1 MAISLTTMASGKVDP
16 QIRLLEILEK
26 YRRTSEIHPAARL
39 IDGDTGFK
47 ETLLRV
53 MHHDFDTINARSAD
67 LDDHEISIA
76 QKAFTILMQNESD
89 SHAAF
94 QIYVE
99 ELLGFPSARDSVSVF
114 ADAIHA
120 RGSLLE
126 GTLRSEICLDV

>member
-1 MAISLTTMASGKVDP
+1 MAIILTTMASSKVDP
-16 QIRLLEILEK
+16 QIRLLGILEK

-53 MHHDFDTINARSAD
+53 MHHDLDTINARSAD

-99 ELLGFPSARDSVSVF
+99 ELLGFPSAPDNISVF

-126 GTLRSEICLDV
+126 GTLRSEI